1 MIVQK
6 DSTAVYLGWKE
17 HSEAKLLVRLLTS
30 TFPRN
35 YLDFLLVSL
44 VRDKIE
50 FPVHMLE
57 EMDEIIAGLSTARD
71 LEVFIDVLKEK
82 VEDRNTP
89 EDFKQALTEVIL
101 PLLNIILIQRRNREE
116 LLRIVRRGFEF

>member
-30 TFPRN
+30 TFPSN

-50 FPVHMLE
+50 LTVCTTSRIIGFVYRIKLEPVFM
-57 EMDEIIAGLSTARD
+57 A
-71 LEVFIDVLKEK
+71 F
-82 VEDRNTP
+82 
-89 EDFKQALTEVIL
+89 Q
-101 PLLNIILIQRRNREE
+101 LLNILDYCKTNTLEE
-116 LLRIVRRGFEF
+116 RLFLQGLYRDLRAII

>member
-17 HSEAKLLVRLLTS
+17 HSGAKLLVRLLTS

-50 FPVHMLE
+50 LTVCTTSRIIGFVYHIKLEPVFM
-57 EMDEIIAGLSTARD
+57 A
-71 LEVFIDVLKEK
+71 F
-82 VEDRNTP
+82 
-89 EDFKQALTEVIL
+89 Q
-101 PLLNIILIQRRNREE
+101 LLNILDYCKTNTLEE
-116 LLRIVRRGFEF
+116 RLFLQGLYRDLRAII